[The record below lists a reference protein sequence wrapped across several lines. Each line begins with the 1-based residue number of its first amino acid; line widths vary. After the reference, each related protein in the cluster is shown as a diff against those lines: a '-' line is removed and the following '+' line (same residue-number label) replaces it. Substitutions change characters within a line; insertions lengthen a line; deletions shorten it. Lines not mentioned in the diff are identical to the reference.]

1 MLNREKNFF
10 FMKFSTL
17 PIIETTLPADLGLR
31 PHGSPAKRFL
41 TKTTDFGVASGS
53 GIHVFLASIT

>member
-1 MLNREKNFF
+1 
-10 FMKFSTL
+10 MKFSTL
-17 PIIETTLPADLGLR
+17 PIIETTLLADLGLR

-53 GIHVFLASIT
+53 GVHVFLASIT